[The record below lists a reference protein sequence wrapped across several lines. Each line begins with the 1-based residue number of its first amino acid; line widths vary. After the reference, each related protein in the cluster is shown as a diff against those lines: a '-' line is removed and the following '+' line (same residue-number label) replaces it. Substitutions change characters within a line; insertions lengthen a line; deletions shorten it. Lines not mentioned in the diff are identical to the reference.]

1 MCVTG
6 ASGDGGGG
14 LTEGTRC
21 SPPLSTVKH
30 PPGPNASLPG
40 CPGRPFSFLPNK
52 RPMEDLMPFF
62 FGALCSESWLLLLLL
77 GLLTGPS

>member
-1 MCVTG
+1 MG
-6 ASGDGGGG
+6 ASGGGQEVR
-14 LTEGTRC
+14 TAT
-21 SPPLSTVKH
+21 PDPLNSEEAAGNHRPCPKD
-30 PPGPNASLPG
+30 SLPG

-62 FGALCSESWLLLLLL
+62 LGALWSESWLLLLLL